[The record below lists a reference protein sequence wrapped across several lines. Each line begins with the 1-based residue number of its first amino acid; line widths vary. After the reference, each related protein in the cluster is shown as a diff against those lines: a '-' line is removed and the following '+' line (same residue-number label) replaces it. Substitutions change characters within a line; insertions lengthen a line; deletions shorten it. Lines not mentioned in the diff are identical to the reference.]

1 MLAALDEQAF
11 MRATVAAN
19 VEGAARN
26 GGSAALQVKKET
38 KQTYGNRN
46 EVGPGHCETGELWA
60 GWEVRN
66 IESSH
71 PDHRSQ

>member
-46 EVGPGHCETGELWA
+46 EVGLDTVKLASFGLG
-60 GWEVRN
+60 GR
-66 IESSH
+66 
-71 PDHRSQ
+71 